1 MLNSTIQLK
10 IKQRL
15 NKLDSK
21 DYDNIEPWKIIEAF
35 NKGMLMWCRRNIVG
49 TNQRQTGDEGSKR
62 RIDDLQVIIKTVPL
76 VATSKK
82 EGYVEVSVPSD
93 YFEWKSIT
101 AQGNKDCCDTNN
113 MKVYLVP
120 VADIDWILDDYNKK
134 PSYEWSETICT
145 IKDNKFQV
153 YHNDEFEIPTVK
165 LVYYRFPRRIEIA
178 GSVDPYTGVLST
190 ADVECE
196 FKDDVV
202 ELFVDEAVKILS
214 GDIESLNQMQIAEGS
229 AEGNN

>member
-21 DYDNIEPWKIIEAF
+21 DYDNIEVWKILEAF

-49 TNQRQTGDEGSKR
+49 TNQRQIGDEGSKR
-62 RIDDLQVIIKTVPL
+62 RIDDLQVIIKTEPSVTT
-76 VATSKK
+76 VNK
-82 EGYVEVSVPSD
+82 EGYVEIDVPID
-93 YFEWKSIT
+93 YFEWKSVT
-101 AQGNKDCCDTNN
+101 AAGSKECCDTNH

-120 VADIDWILDDYNKK
+120 VADIEWILDDHNKK
-134 PSYEWSETICT
+134 PSYEWSETVCT
-145 IKDNKFQV
+145 IKENKIQV

-165 LVYYRFPRRIEIA
+165 LTYYKFPRRIEIA
-178 GSVDPYTGVLST
+178 GAVDPYTGIIST
-190 ADVECE
+190 ADVLCE
-196 FKDDVV
+196 FKDDIV
-202 ELFVDEAVKILS
+202 ELFIDEAVKILS

-229 AEGNN
+229 VEGNN